1 MAPFYKKETI
11 FILVIDFLEYWYCM
25 CCVGFCIDIYITPGE
40 IELTVIYVEIIT
52 YH

>member
-1 MAPFYKKETI
+1 M
-11 FILVIDFLEYWYCM
+11 IDFLEYWYCM

-52 YH
+52 YHWKMIEIAIIVV